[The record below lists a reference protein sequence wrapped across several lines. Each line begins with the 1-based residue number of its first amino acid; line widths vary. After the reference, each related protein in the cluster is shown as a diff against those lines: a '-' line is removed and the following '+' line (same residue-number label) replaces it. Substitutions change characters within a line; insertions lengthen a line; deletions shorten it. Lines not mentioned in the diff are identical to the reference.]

1 MEALPKVFILK
12 TKPSHTHELF
22 QYLCTNVMN
31 ILQVVLPELAMIRI
45 AAHEESGRLVGH
57 RVLPVLGLCPGYR
70 HVNLRTELGLPLPA
84 SLLLLVVV
92 KVRNL

>member
-1 MEALPKVFILK
+1 MTIVFFTFYI
-12 TKPSHTHELF
+12 E
-22 QYLCTNVMN
+22 NVRN
-31 ILQVVLPELAMIRI
+31 FCLQVVLPQLAMLRI
-45 AAHEESGRLVGH
+45 AAHEESGRLLGH

-92 KVRNL
+92 KVGLLSIFIRS